1 MDGTPVRGCI
11 VLAPEVDGCEVTTI
25 EGLAENG
32 EIEPIREA
40 FVDHDAVQCGFCTP
54 GFVLAVKALLDR
66 EAHPDDG
73 QIREALGGHLCR
85 CTGYE
90 SLFEA
95 VRSLSART

>member
-25 EGLAENG
+25 EGLAESG

-40 FVDHDAVQCGFCTP
+40 LVDHDAVQCGFCTP
-54 GFVLAVKALLDR
+54 GFILAMKALLDR

-90 SLFEA
+90 SIFEA